1 MALISMQTAFQP
13 LKSVLNLRSGI
24 PSRDLKVREVRDA
37 EAVAGAQLVTPS
49 CLSDGLVRPDLVAT
63 VRLSVGVIGRHSLHK
78 GDVVVSSRG
87 EFLAGLV
94 GGDTSLQQN
103 ALPLVA
109 GPLCHVLSPAPWSPI
124 LPEFIVWLLGT
135 EYSKQQMAAEAR
147 GSATSLYSLETI
159 GNLQVPILTM
169 ERQKAI
175 AEAAKAAQVLR
186 EARLALAETETQ
198 AYNHDLCCL
207 AGLNA

>member
-1 MALISMQTAFQP
+1 MKPTFQP
-13 LKSVLNLRSGI
+13 LKSLLNLRSGI
-24 PSRDLKVREVRDA
+24 PSRDLKARDVQDA
-37 EAVAGAQLVTPS
+37 EATAPAQLVTPS
-49 CLSDGLVRPDLVAT
+49 CLSDGLVRPDLVAS

-94 GGDTSLQQN
+94 GGEASLQ
-103 ALPLVA
+103 ASPPPFVA
-109 GPLCHVLSPAPWSPI
+109 GPLCHVLSHASWSPI

-135 EYSKQQMAAEAR
+135 EYSKQQMAADAR
-147 GSATSLYSLETI
+147 GSATSLYSLETV
-159 GNLQVPILTM
+159 GNLQVPILSM

-198 AYNHDLCCL
+198 AHNHDLCRL
-207 AGLNA
+207 AGLNV